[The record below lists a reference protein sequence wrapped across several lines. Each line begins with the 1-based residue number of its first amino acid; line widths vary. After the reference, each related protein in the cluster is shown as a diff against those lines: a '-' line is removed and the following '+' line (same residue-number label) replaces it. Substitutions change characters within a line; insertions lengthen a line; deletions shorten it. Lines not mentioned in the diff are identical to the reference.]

1 MQETMTEDEV
11 DKMEV
16 ETTIREAT
24 IVRKHDE
31 GRARDENLA
40 QVRKLIKDGLST
52 SGLVTIEDLQKLFND
67 SGFCQVLY
75 ALFNEGGDEPLEQS
89 FWIEKMKAGLEVTLS
104 IWCFSKS
111 DISILRVV
119 PRSRRKRR
127 SSLT

>member
-16 ETTIREAT
+16 ETSFREAT

-40 QVRKLIKDGLST
+40 QVRKLIEDGLST
-52 SGLVTIEDLQKLFND
+52 SGLVTIEDLQKLFNG
-67 SGFCQVLY
+67 SVFCQILY
-75 ALFNEGGDEPLEQS
+75 ALFNEGGNGPLEQS

-104 IWCFSKS
+104 GLLF
-111 DISILRVV
+111 
-119 PRSRRKRR
+119 RK
-127 SSLT
+127 